1 MFPLNSVRNWR
12 ADAICPYDLARIVF
26 VGHDV
31 YDVPKIFKPTNGV
44 SQEPRPTHLNVI
56 VSVGGHSMLPKN
68 HIKIRGQMISAPTE
82 LNCNSC
88 FALKEKP

>member
-1 MFPLNSVRNWR
+1 V
-12 ADAICPYDLARIVF
+12 LA
-26 VGHDV
+26 
-31 YDVPKIFKPTNGV
+31 DVPKIFKPTNGV

-68 HIKIRGQMISAPTE
+68 YIKIRGQMISAPTE

-88 FALKEKP
+88 FALLYTRKARKQQKFALKYNVLFN